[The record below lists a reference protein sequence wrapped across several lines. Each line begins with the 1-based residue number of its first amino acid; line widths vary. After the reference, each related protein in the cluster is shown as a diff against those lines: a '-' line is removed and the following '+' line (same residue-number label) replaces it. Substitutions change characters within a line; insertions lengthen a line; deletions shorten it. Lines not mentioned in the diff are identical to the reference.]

1 MDSLK
6 PEHVSDVRMVLKHNG
21 FLIDDD
27 VAYKAHQNVASLVDD
42 ILGRGRG
49 STMKPEVQ
57 KALAQTLKGLGTAHK
72 ATFHVNFMTKV
83 LAAGMQVQVSENAE
97 LPMQEQMAWIT
108 REWAAKNLRIGWLA
122 PLRWLV

>member
-6 PEHVSDVRMVLKHNG
+6 PEHVSDVRMVVKHSG

-27 VAYKAHQNVASLVDD
+27 VAFKAHPNVASLVDD

-57 KALAQTLKGLGTAHK
+57 KALAQILKGLGTAHK
-72 ATFHVNFMTKV
+72 ATFLVN
-83 LAAGMQVQVSENAE
+83 S
-97 LPMQEQMAWIT
+97 
-108 REWAAKNLRIGWLA
+108 
-122 PLRWLV
+122 